1 MDIASSLRSPS
12 HQLEEIVRDL
22 QKEIQRQ
29 LSDKQT
35 NETQLNILELALRTT
50 YAINQFN

>member
-1 MDIASSLRSPS
+1 MLQFIKFFRTPN

-29 LSDKQT
+29 LSDRQT
-35 NETQLNILELALRTT
+35 NDTQLNILELALKTA
-50 YAINQFN
+50 YDLFL